1 MLIFVRLI
9 LFPPLT
15 FDTYSTFYFDFDFLF
30 TLWFFI
36 FIQNFS
42 SLCFCYILTYIQQ
55 LSMHIYIL
63 YVCTYIIVS
72 IEIYAVMDKSIQTQ
86 SQQKCSIVGTK
97 NFDFWESCRNQQ
109 QCRPHTKL
117 IFKYFYKFKLIVNE
131 GI

>member
-42 SLCFCYILTYIQQ
+42 SICFCYILTYIQQ

-63 YVCTYIIVS
+63 YRNICS
-72 IEIYAVMDKSIQTQ
+72 HG
-86 SQQKCSIVGTK
+86 QKYTETVLAEMFTCGNK
-97 NFDFWESCRNQQ
+97 NFRFLGKL
-109 QCRPHTKL
+109 QCRPHTIQQL
-117 IFKYFYKFKLIVNE
+117 SRTR
-131 GI
+131 